1 MQISNYLKKDGR
13 GQQEL
18 TPDPNT
24 IKQDNNMSLLQNI
37 KRGVQQ
43 RPQRVIIYGPEGV
56 GKSTLAAG
64 LPAPLF
70 LDTEEGTQHMNVDR
84 IQVDHYGAMLEA
96 LQDIYKE
103 ARNGSLPYRTLVVD
117 TGDRLWDMCARQV
130 IRDYNASPKDGKI
143 SSIESI
149 GYGKGYAQASEMFV
163 NLLSVF
169 DNCRNAG
176 LHIAVICHCRV
187 ETVNPP
193 EGEAYTMYTIKINA
207 PAKQAI
213 TAKEKLKEWGDAILF
228 CNYVTTF
235 TDGGKAKGGEL
246 RAVYTEHRATW
257 EAKNR
262 HGMPAVMAMDAGEI
276 SRLLFGEG
284 CGPANAS
291 ANDAPA
297 ANNGQEP
304 PPDASAGDRQADAL
318 AAVIDH
324 AKDALA
330 FMISRGIIT
339 AGQGL
344 EEVPAEYAAR
354 ILKTPARF
362 NNSVKE
368 FMEGGACQ

>member
-1 MQISNYLKKDGR
+1 
-13 GQQEL
+13 
-18 TPDPNT
+18 
-24 IKQDNNMSLLQNI
+24 MSLLKNI
-37 KRGVQQ
+37 KRGVQH

-103 ARNGSLPYRTLVVD
+103 ARNGSLPYRTLVID
-117 TGDRLWDMCARQV
+117 TGDRLWDMCAHQV
-130 IRDYNASPKDGKI
+130 IKNYNASPKDGKI

-187 ETVNPP
+187 ETVSPP

-207 PAKQAI
+207 PAKQAV

-276 SRLLFGEG
+276 SRLLFGAG
-284 CGPANAS
+284 CGSSDAP
-291 ANDAPA
+291 ANDAPTG
-297 ANNGQEP
+297 NDEQTP
-304 PPDASAGDRQADAL
+304 PPARQNQQKQQDQKDPTLADQL
-318 AAVIDH
+318 AAVIEDVPG
-324 AKDALA
+324 ALNYLA
-330 FMISRGIIT
+330 YRQQIHP
-339 AGQGL
+339 GQGL
-344 EEVPAEYAAR
+344 EAVPEQFASYILAA
-354 ILKTPARF
+354 PARF
-362 NNSVKE
+362 NKAVHQYNTP
-368 FMEGGACQ
+368 AAQ

>member
-1 MQISNYLKKDGR
+1 
-13 GQQEL
+13 
-18 TPDPNT
+18 
-24 IKQDNNMSLLQNI
+24 
-37 KRGVQQ
+37 
-43 RPQRVIIYGPEGV
+43 
-56 GKSTLAAG
+56 
-64 LPAPLF
+64 
-70 LDTEEGTQHMNVDR
+70 
-84 IQVDHYGAMLEA
+84 MLEA

-103 ARNGSLPYRTLVVD
+103 ARNGNLPYKTLVID

-169 DNCRNAG
+169 DNCRSAG

-284 CGPANAS
+284 CGPS
-291 ANDAPA
+291 GKIHTVRQKRA
-297 ANNGQEP
+297 ACRAWVHPMRRRCSNCKHELTQYKFCAACVHEGWPVYWEP
-304 PPDASAGDRQADAL
+304 R
-318 AAVIDH
+318 
-324 AKDALA
+324 
-330 FMISRGIIT
+330 
-339 AGQGL
+339 
-344 EEVPAEYAAR
+344 
-354 ILKTPARF
+354 
-362 NNSVKE
+362 KE
-368 FMEGGACQ
+368 GE

>member
-1 MQISNYLKKDGR
+1 
-13 GQQEL
+13 
-18 TPDPNT
+18 
-24 IKQDNNMSLLQNI
+24 
-37 KRGVQQ
+37 
-43 RPQRVIIYGPEGV
+43 
-56 GKSTLAAG
+56 
-64 LPAPLF
+64 
-70 LDTEEGTQHMNVDR
+70 
-84 IQVDHYGAMLEA
+84 
-96 LQDIYKE
+96 
-103 ARNGSLPYRTLVVD
+103 
-117 TGDRLWDMCARQV
+117 
-130 IRDYNASPKDGKI
+130 
-143 SSIESI
+143 
-149 GYGKGYAQASEMFV
+149 
-163 NLLSVF
+163 
-169 DNCRNAG
+169 
-176 LHIAVICHCRV
+176 
-187 ETVNPP
+187 
-193 EGEAYTMYTIKINA
+193 MYTIKINA

-284 CGPANAS
+284 CGSSGNAPDGEKQ
-291 ANDAPA
+291 APPPA
-297 ANNGQEP
+297 A
-304 PPDASAGDRQADAL
+304 SAL

-368 FMEGGACQ
+368 FMEGGACR

>member
-1 MQISNYLKKDGR
+1 
-13 GQQEL
+13 
-18 TPDPNT
+18 
-24 IKQDNNMSLLQNI
+24 MSILNNI
-37 KRGVQQ
+37 KRGKQQ

-84 IQVDHYGAMLEA
+84 IQVDNYGAMLDA

-103 ARNGSLPYRTLVVD
+103 ARNGSLPYKTLVID

-130 IRDYNASPKDGKI
+130 IKDYNASPKDGKI
-143 SSIESI
+143 TSIESI

-163 NLLSVF
+163 NLLSIF

-276 SRLLFGEG
+276 SRLLFAEG
-284 CGPANAS
+284 ADSSGNAPANA
-291 ANDAPA
+291 APQTNDEQA
-297 ANNGQEP
+297 P
-304 PPDASAGDRQADAL
+304 PPAQQEKTAPSLADQL
-318 AAVIDH
+318 STVI
-324 AKDALA
+324 KDVPGALA
-330 FMISRGIIT
+330 FLAYKKEIQP
-339 AGQGL
+339 GQGL
-344 EEVPAEYAAR
+344 EAVSEKFASFILSAPDRFNAAV
-354 ILKTPARF
+354 LQHNTPA
-362 NNSVKE
+362 
-368 FMEGGACQ
+368 AQ

>member
-1 MQISNYLKKDGR
+1 
-13 GQQEL
+13 
-18 TPDPNT
+18 
-24 IKQDNNMSLLQNI
+24 MSLLQNI

-103 ARNGSLPYRTLVVD
+103 ARNGNLPYKTLVID

-169 DNCRNAG
+169 DNCRSAG

-213 TAKEKLKEWGDAILF
+213 TAKEKLKEWGGRHPVLQLRDHLHGRRQGQRRGTACRLHGAPGHLGSQKPTRDARGHG
-228 CNYVTTF
+228 
-235 TDGGKAKGGEL
+235 DGRRGNL
-246 RAVYTEHRATW
+246 P
-257 EAKNR
+257 
-262 HGMPAVMAMDAGEI
+262 PAVWRGLQTFRERSGRRKAGAA
-276 SRLLFGEG
+276 SR
-284 CGPANAS
+284 
-291 ANDAPA
+291 
-297 ANNGQEP
+297 
-304 PPDASAGDRQADAL
+304 
-318 AAVIDH
+318 
-324 AKDALA
+324 
-330 FMISRGIIT
+330 T
-339 AGQGL
+339 AGKTGSLPGGPSGRGHQRRAGSAEL
-344 EEVPAEYAAR
+344 PRVQKGNPA
-354 ILKTPARF
+354 
-362 NNSVKE
+362 
-368 FMEGGACQ
+368 GAGP

>member
-1 MQISNYLKKDGR
+1 M
-13 GQQEL
+13 
-18 TPDPNT
+18 
-24 IKQDNNMSLLQNI
+24 
-37 KRGVQQ
+37 
-43 RPQRVIIYGPEGV
+43 
-56 GKSTLAAG
+56 
-64 LPAPLF
+64 
-70 LDTEEGTQHMNVDR
+70 
-84 IQVDHYGAMLEA
+84 
-96 LQDIYKE
+96 
-103 ARNGSLPYRTLVVD
+103 
-117 TGDRLWDMCARQV
+117 
-130 IRDYNASPKDGKI
+130 
-143 SSIESI
+143 
-149 GYGKGYAQASEMFV
+149 
-163 NLLSVF
+163 
-169 DNCRNAG
+169 
-176 LHIAVICHCRV
+176 
-187 ETVNPP
+187 
-193 EGEAYTMYTIKINA
+193 
-207 PAKQAI
+207 
-213 TAKEKLKEWGDAILF
+213 LF
-228 CNYVTTF
+228 CNFVVTVQ
-235 TDGGKAKGGEL
+235 DGKGHGGNQ
-246 RAVYTEHRATW
+246 RMVYTSPSAPW

>member
-1 MQISNYLKKDGR
+1 
-13 GQQEL
+13 
-18 TPDPNT
+18 
-24 IKQDNNMSLLQNI
+24 MSLLQNI

-103 ARNGSLPYRTLVVD
+103 ARNGNLPYKTLVID

-130 IRDYNASPKDGKI
+130 IRGYNASPKDGKI

-169 DNCRNAG
+169 DNCRSAG

-187 ETVNPP
+187 ETANPP

-284 CGPANAS
+284 GGFANVP

-297 ANNGQEP
+297 ANNGQAP
-304 PPDASAGDRQADAL
+304 PPAASAGDRQADAL

-368 FMEGGACQ
+368 FMEGGACR

>member
-1 MQISNYLKKDGR
+1 
-13 GQQEL
+13 
-18 TPDPNT
+18 
-24 IKQDNNMSLLQNI
+24 MSLLQNI

-284 CGPANAS
+284 CGPSGN
-291 ANDAPA
+291 APA
-297 ANNGQEP
+297 GEKQVP
-304 PPDASAGDRQADAL
+304 PPAASVGDRQADAL

-368 FMEGGACQ
+368 FMEGGACR

>member
-1 MQISNYLKKDGR
+1 
-13 GQQEL
+13 
-18 TPDPNT
+18 
-24 IKQDNNMSLLQNI
+24 MSLLQNI

-56 GKSTLAAG
+56 GKSTLGAG

-103 ARNGSLPYRTLVVD
+103 ARNGNLPYKTLVID

-149 GYGKGYAQASEMFV
+149 GYGKGYAQSSEMFV

-169 DNCRNAG
+169 DNCRSAG

-207 PAKQAI
+207 PSKQAI

-276 SRLLFGEG
+276 SRFLFATDSDSSGG
-284 CGPANAS
+284 APATDAPPANDEQA
-291 ANDAPA
+291 
-297 ANNGQEP
+297 P
-304 PPDASAGDRQADAL
+304 PPSASAGDRQADAL

-368 FMEGGACQ
+368 FMEGGACR

>member
-1 MQISNYLKKDGR
+1 
-13 GQQEL
+13 
-18 TPDPNT
+18 
-24 IKQDNNMSLLQNI
+24 MSILNNI

-70 LDTEEGTQHMNVDR
+70 MDTEEGTQHMNVDR
-84 IQVDHYGAMLEA
+84 IQVDNYDSMVEA
-96 LQDIYKE
+96 LQGVYKE
-103 ARNGSLPYRTLVVD
+103 ARNGNLPYKTLVID

-130 IRDYNASPKDGKI
+130 IKDYNASPKDGKI

-276 SRLLFGEG
+276 SRLLFTTDSDSSGSA
-284 CGPANAS
+284 P
-291 ANDAPA
+291 ANDAPP
-297 ANNGQEP
+297 ANDEQALSPAQQEKTAP
-304 PPDASAGDRQADAL
+304 SLTDQL
-318 AAVIDH
+318 AAVITDVPG
-324 AKDALA
+324 ALA
-330 FMISRGIIT
+330 FLVYKNEIQP
-339 AGQGL
+339 GQGL
-344 EEVPAEYAAR
+344 EAVSEKFASF
-354 ILKTPARF
+354 ILSAPDRF
-362 NNSVKE
+362 NAAVKQHN
-368 FMEGGACQ
+368 ALAAQ

>member
-1 MQISNYLKKDGR
+1 
-13 GQQEL
+13 
-18 TPDPNT
+18 
-24 IKQDNNMSLLQNI
+24 MSLLQNI

-103 ARNGSLPYRTLVVD
+103 ARNGNLPYKTLVID

-169 DNCRNAG
+169 DNCRSAG

-262 HGMPAVMAMDAGEI
+262 ARDARGDGDGRRGNLPPAVWRGLRTFRERSGRRKAGAA
-276 SRLLFGEG
+276 SRTAGKTGSLPG
-284 CGPANAS
+284 
-291 ANDAPA
+291 
-297 ANNGQEP
+297 GQ
-304 PPDASAGDRQADAL
+304 L
-318 AAVIDH
+318 AAVINDVPG
-324 AKDALA
+324 ALNFLA
-330 FMISRGIIT
+330 YKKEIQP
-339 AGQGL
+339 GQGL
-344 EEVPAEYAAR
+344 EAVSEKFATF
-354 ILKTPARF
+354 ILSAPDRFNTAVLQYNTPA
-362 NNSVKE
+362 
-368 FMEGGACQ
+368 AQ

>member
-1 MQISNYLKKDGR
+1 
-13 GQQEL
+13 
-18 TPDPNT
+18 
-24 IKQDNNMSLLQNI
+24 MSILNNI
-37 KRGVQQ
+37 KRGKQQ

-84 IQVDHYGAMLEA
+84 IQVDNYGAMLDA

-103 ARNGSLPYRTLVVD
+103 ARNGSLPYKTLVID

-130 IRDYNASPKDGKI
+130 IKDYNASPKDGKI
-143 SSIESI
+143 TSIESI

-163 NLLSVF
+163 NLLSIF

-276 SRLLFGEG
+276 SRLLFAEG
-284 CGPANAS
+284 ADSSGSAPANA
-291 ANDAPA
+291 APQTNDEQAPPPA
-297 ANNGQEP
+297 AQDQLDPALVGQ
-304 PPDASAGDRQADAL
+304 L
-318 AAVIDH
+318 VAVIEDVPG
-324 AKDALA
+324 ALA
-330 FMISRGIIT
+330 FLAYKKEIRP
-339 AGQGL
+339 GQDL
-344 EEVPAEYAAR
+344 KAVSEKFASFILSAPDRFNAAV
-354 ILKTPARF
+354 LQHNTPA
-362 NNSVKE
+362 
-368 FMEGGACQ
+368 AQ